1 MNDRIAI
8 LGLGYVGLPLAT
20 EFAKK
25 FKVLGYDSD
34 PKRVN
39 ELNLLIDK
47 TKQVDPSKLKNS
59 LKRKLVLS
67 SNENMLKDFNVYI
80 STVPTPVSA
89 KKKPDLTY
97 LISVSKTIGKYLKKG
112 DLVIYESTVYP
123 GCTEEECIPVLE
135 KSSGLTFNKDFFCGY
150 SPERINPNDKK
161 HTIKNIVKITS
172 GSNKK
177 TALFVDNL
185 YKKIIKSGTHCTSS
199 IKIAE
204 AAKVIE
210 NSQRDINIAFVN
222 ELAKIC
228 SLLKIDTLDVLEA
241 ASSKWN
247 FLNFKPGLVGGH
259 CIGVDPYYLTY
270 KAQSVGY
277 HPEIILA
284 GRRLNDGMGAY
295 ISVQLVKAMLKK
307 LIHVQD
313 SRVLVMGLTFK
324 EDCPDHR
331 IINCAFKLHE
341 ENLDKQLVLVS
352 KDTNMRLKA
361 RSLGLLAEDY
371 TTDAIED
378 VSHIYPGSRLIE
390 DVSSAEIDMIYDADG
405 VDFNDLKSIKKPI
418 PNENYILRN
427 GQKSVLAYF
436 DPFEKKITQINNL
449 NAYGITPRNAEQ
461 SFALNMLLDERIQ
474 LVTLSGKAG
483 TGKTLLALACAL
495 EKRKRFR
502 KIFLARPIVPLSNKD
517 LGFLPGDIHSKLD
530 PYMQPLFDNL
540 SVIRHQFKSN
550 EKRAQRINEM
560 LEEEKLLIT
569 PLAYIRGR
577 SLQKSFF
584 IVDEAQNLTPHEIK
598 TIITRAG
605 EGTKVVFTGDI
616 HQIDHPYLDKKSN
629 GLTYLIS
636 RMKGQNVFAHITLE
650 KGERS
655 DLAELASNLL

>member
-1 MNDRIAI
+1 MANTSKKIFVLDTNVI
-8 LGLGYVGLPLAT
+8 LHDAT
-20 EFAKK
+20 CIQNFEDNEVVIPISALEELDQFKRGNEQIHYNAREF
-25 FKVLGYDSD
+25 LRLLDELSIDSNS
-34 PKRVN
+34 N
-39 ELNLLIDK
+39 ELN
-47 TKQVDPSKLKNS
+47 Q
-59 LKRKLVLS
+59 
-67 SNENMLKDFNVYI
+67 
-80 STVPTPVSA
+80 
-89 KKKPDLTY
+89 PD
-97 LISVSKTIGKYLKKG
+97 GKIKVVVNHNWHP
-112 DLVIYESTVYP
+112 DV
-123 GCTEEECIPVLE
+123 E
-135 KSSGLTFNKDFFCGY
+135 K
-150 SPERINPNDKK
+150 
-161 HTIKNIVKITS
+161 
-172 GSNKK
+172 
-177 TALFVDNL
+177 
-185 YKKIIKSGTHCTSS
+185 
-199 IKIAE
+199 
-204 AAKVIE
+204 
-210 NSQRDINIAFVN
+210 
-222 ELAKIC
+222 
-228 SLLKIDTLDVLEA
+228 
-241 ASSKWN
+241 
-247 FLNFKPGLVGGH
+247 
-259 CIGVDPYYLTY
+259 
-270 KAQSVGY
+270 
-277 HPEIILA
+277 
-284 GRRLNDGMGAY
+284 
-295 ISVQLVKAMLKK
+295 
-307 LIHVQD
+307 
-313 SRVLVMGLTFK
+313 TFK

-361 RSLGLLAEDY
+361 RSLGLMAEDY
-371 TTDAIED
+371 TTDTIED
-378 VSHIYPGSRLIE
+378 VNHIYPGNRLIE
-390 DVSSAEIDMIYDADG
+390 NVSSEEIDMIYNADG
-405 VDFNDLKSIKKPI
+405 VDFKNLESIQKPV

-436 DPFEKKITQINNL
+436 DPFEKEITQINNL

-502 KIFLARPIVPLSNKD
+502 KVFLARPIVPLSNKD

-636 RMKGQNVFAHITLE
+636 RMKGQSVFAHITLE